1 MSTPRF
7 PFDPRRVL
15 RHGEVAAQLPA
26 PDGQRFVRVFTHGS
40 LEVELYEP
48 RGRDPQT
55 PHRRDE
61 VYVVA
66 HGAGW
71 FVCDDRRE
79 RFGPGDLLFA
89 AAGEVH
95 RFEDFSD
102 DLSVWVLFYGP
113 DGGEQG
119 AER

>member
-1 MSTPRF
+1 VSAAY
-7 PFDPRRVL
+7 DPRRIV
-15 RHGEVAAQLPA
+15 HHADIAAKLPTA
-26 PDGQRFVRVFTHGS
+26 EGKRFVQAFLHGQ

-48 RGRDPQT
+48 RGHDPQT

-66 HGAGW
+66 RGSGW
-71 FVCDDRRE
+71 FVCGETRG
-79 RFGPGDLLFA
+79 RFGPGDFLFA

-95 RFEDFSD
+95 RFEEFTD

-113 DGGEQG
+113 DGGERP
-119 AER
+119 AR

>member
-1 MSTPRF
+1 MSGPRF
-7 PFDPRRVL
+7 PFDPRRIV
-15 RHGEVAAQLPA
+15 RHDDAMRLLPA
-26 PDGQRFVRVFTHGS
+26 PDGRRFARVFTHGT

-48 RGRDPQT
+48 RGHDPQT

-66 HGAGW
+66 RGRGW
-71 FVCDDRRE
+71 FVCGGLRE
-79 RFGPGDLLFA
+79 RFEPGDFLFA
-89 AAGEVH
+89 AAGETH

-113 DGGEQG
+113 DGGEAG
-119 AER
+119 EP